1 MALWRKVGVG
11 SADTMFHLE
20 AFQDLCRRTSV
31 ETDPAELEILK
42 DALRIMLR
50 FDGVSVEPAE
60 KKLYIK
66 PQ

>member
-1 MALWRKVGVG
+1 
-11 SADTMFHLE
+11 MFNLL
-20 AFQDLCRRTSV
+20 AFQDLCRKASV
-31 ETDPAELEILK
+31 EADPAELDTIK

-50 FDGVSVEPAE
+50 FDGVSVEPVE